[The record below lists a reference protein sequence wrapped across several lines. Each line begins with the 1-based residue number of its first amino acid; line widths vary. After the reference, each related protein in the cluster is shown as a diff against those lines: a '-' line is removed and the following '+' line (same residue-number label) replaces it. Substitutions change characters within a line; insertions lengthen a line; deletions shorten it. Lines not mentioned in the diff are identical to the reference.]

1 MSTYRICEQIGPN
14 SDRYTS
20 AVWIEEL
27 KRIGIT
33 KMWKNIHSG
42 YETFED
48 GKIKFFKFKSYE
60 EAQTYLIEKYARG
73 YSFTKNANVYVLD
86 EPSGFYV

>member
-14 SDRYTS
+14 SDRYPST
-20 AVWIEEL
+20 VWIEEL
-27 KRIGIT
+27 KRFG
-33 KMWKNIHSG
+33 KWKNIHSG
-42 YETFED
+42 HETFED
-48 GKIKFFKFKSYE
+48 GKIKRTPFKSYE

-73 YSFTKNANVYVLD
+73 YSFIKNANVYVLD